1 MVSDRGASVMA
12 TIDETIKNYI
22 EMLSCEVDSSDE
34 KGDSQQEIQ
43 SLLDFHLLC
52 LLQNKGLIEIVKEY
66 LALSDEGKLDFAYE
80 KVFTC
85 GVRLIDFQYVAYR
98 LFGEGEPN
106 FNEFL
111 VLQTDFSLFHEFKEE
126 KSDPY
131 VWY

>member
-1 MVSDRGASVMA
+1 MA

-34 KGDSQQEIQ
+34 KGDSQQETQ

-52 LLQNKGLIEIVKEY
+52 LLQNKGLIEIVQEY
-66 LALSDEGKLDFAYE
+66 LVLSDEEKINFAYE
-80 KVFTC
+80 KIFAC
-85 GVRLIDFQYVAYR
+85 GVRLIDFQYVINR
-98 LFGEGEPN
+98 LFDEGEPD

-111 VLQTDFSLFHEFKEE
+111 LLQSDFSLIHEFKEE
-126 KSDPY
+126 RSDPY